1 MQFLDIYICIV
12 ISSAGV
18 QLGDMRI
25 LIQRALNIITKL
37 NKNLKGRRLLNLIIF
52 STIMLAIH

>member
-1 MQFLDIYICIV
+1 MLLLDIYICIV

-25 LIQRALNIITKL
+25 LTQRVLNIITKL
-37 NKNLKGRRLLNLIIF
+37 NKSLKRGFLNLIIF
-52 STIMLAIH
+52 PTSMLAIH